1 MYSLNYF
8 QAVRA
13 QLAQKEK
20 LETMIPELEQEI
32 ADIRF
37 LWRLMSIPGTKVESN
52 NTKPGRGVAITV
64 DSRKAK
70 SDNDTEGAEDIRDKT
85 DGAVADGNEKDE
97 KEVVYLN
104 QCGIKLIIPKS
115 LRRQAENTVPATD
128 FVESRK
134 EETEESD
141 TSDVICRLQSHRREV
156 KKRET
161 TLSRDNAKAQRTE
174 SAKSDIQ
181 SLSVTPPTNKRKFED
196 SDVQLCYA
204 RKKLL
209 KRDHGES
216 NIACSA
222 GNTNVQ
228 SDFVVVPAKVNQQI
242 MPAFEIL
249 DGLFNPVN
257 MHNDLNKRL
266 RTLLLCKVNA
276 SKSHPDQA
284 NMESNRD
291 RSETFPAIFTCNT
304 FPNETVVNTSTST
317 GVDKPVILA
326 VPTVVSNDSDKINA
340 HEEKSCD
347 VREITCPE
355 TSGMKLRTLVAGSL
369 ENMELEEV
377 SSADNIG
384 YNFRSADENVPH
396 SLSSSQS
403 SNAQADEFEGYEEM
417 KPDQPI
423 MSVEGVADDTS
434 DSDSDI
440 EVIELEDRKL
450 VIDLTD

>member
-1 MYSLNYF
+1 
-8 QAVRA
+8 
-13 QLAQKEK
+13 
-20 LETMIPELEQEI
+20 MIPELEQEI
-32 ADIRF
+32 ADIRY
-37 LWRLMSIPGTKVESN
+37 LWRLISIPGTKVESN

-70 SDNDTEGAEDIRDKT
+70 SDNDAEGVEDIHDKT
-85 DGAVADGNEKDE
+85 DCAVADGNENDE

-115 LRRQAENTVPATD
+115 LRRQAGSPVPATD
-128 FVESRK
+128 IVESRK
-134 EETEESD
+134 EQTEESD
-141 TSDVICRLQSHRREV
+141 TADVISRLQALRREV
-156 KKRET
+156 KKHET
-161 TLSRDNAKAQRTE
+161 TVSRDHATAQRTE
-174 SAKSDIQ
+174 SGKSDIQ
-181 SLSVTPPTNKRKFED
+181 PLSVIPTTKKRKFEE

-209 KRDHGES
+209 ERDPGES
-216 NIACSA
+216 NISCSDSD
-222 GNTNVQ
+222 TNVQ
-228 SDFVVVPAKVNQQI
+228 SDSDFIVVPAKVNQKI

-249 DGLFNPVN
+249 DGVFNPVN
-257 MHNDLNKRL
+257 MHNDLNTRL
-266 RTLLLCKVNA
+266 RSLLLCKVNA
-276 SKSHPDQA
+276 SKSHPDKA
-284 NMESNRD
+284 NMESHRD

-304 FPNETVVNTSTST
+304 FPNETVVNTLTST
-317 GVDKPVILA
+317 GIDKPVILA
-326 VPTVVSNDSDKINA
+326 VPTVVTNNSEETNE
-340 HEEKSCD
+340 HEEKSRD
-347 VREITCPE
+347 DREVTWSE

-369 ENMELEEV
+369 GNVELEEV
-377 SSADNIG
+377 SSVDNIG